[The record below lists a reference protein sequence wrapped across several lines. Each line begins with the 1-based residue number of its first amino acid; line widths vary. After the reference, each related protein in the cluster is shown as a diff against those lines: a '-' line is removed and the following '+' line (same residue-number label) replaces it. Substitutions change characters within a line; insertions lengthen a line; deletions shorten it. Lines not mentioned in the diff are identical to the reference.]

1 MNYTRIYTGEDGLT
15 HFQDVD
21 VPLTSGE
28 HSQYFS
34 ELIKATGIIFRIT
47 GADYDFDYHNA
58 PRKQFI
64 VNLDGGVEITASDGT
79 VRVFGSGEIILAED
93 TTGKGHISRAVNN
106 QPRKSL
112 FIPLE

>member
-1 MNYTRIYTGEDGLT
+1 MKYTRLFTGEDGLS
-15 HFQDVD
+15 HFQDVE
-21 VPLTSGE
+21 VLLTSGE

-34 ELIKATGIIFRIT
+34 ELIKATGVIFRVT

-64 VNLDGGVEITASDGT
+64 VNLEGGVEITASDGA
-79 VRVFGSGEIILAED
+79 VRVFGTGEIILAED

-106 QPRKSL
+106 QPRSSL